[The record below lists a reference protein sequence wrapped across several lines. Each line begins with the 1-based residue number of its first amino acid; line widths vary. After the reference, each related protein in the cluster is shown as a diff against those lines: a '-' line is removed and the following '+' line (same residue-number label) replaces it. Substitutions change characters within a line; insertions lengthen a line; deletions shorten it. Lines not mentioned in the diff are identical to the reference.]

1 MSRRGTC
8 MEDKPDFAGN
18 YKFLFAD
25 NPLDRSS
32 CHHCVT
38 IFVRTVNII
47 EKRECKYTIESKT
60 NRPLSK

>member
-47 EKRECKYTIESKT
+47 EKRECKYIYV
-60 NRPLSK
+60 LA